1 MSAPFIGTSKITHDG
16 RVVYNAQRDWLH
28 TKRCKS
34 CRGAVRVYNGDE
46 FGEVECHSIQPYE
59 LVFRHHTE
67 LYKKYKPNDTDL
79 SVFSSAN
86 GYCISTA
93 GQGSTRWDEATRI
106 KKMMEEITFAGIAC
120 NRALYDPSNHA
131 NEEGLAVQ
139 VGGLQTIYNTGSSDI
154 HAGDIV
160 LYSQPLNISNRGNPK
175 AQRRRVIPG
184 VPHSKMLFSTVRY
197 DPTPTTGT
205 MGGVDP
211 PSNWKQYREKMYEI
225 QRRVIG
231 KAMSHA
237 KPGAPFDI
245 LLGRYCV

>member
-1 MSAPFIGTSKITHDG
+1 MSAPFIGTSKITHNG

-34 CRGAVRVYNGDE
+34 CRGAVRVYDGDD

-59 LVFRHHTE
+59 LTFRHHTE
-67 LYKKYKPNDTDL
+67 RYKKYKPNDTDL
-79 SVFSSAN
+79 SVFSSENA
-86 GYCISTA
+86 YCISPA
-93 GQGSTRWDEATRI
+93 GQGTGRWSESERI
-106 KKMMEEITFAGIAC
+106 KKMMEEITFAGVAS
-120 NRALYDPSNHA
+120 NRAIYDPSNHA

-139 VGGLQTIYNTGSSDI
+139 VGGLQTIYNTGTSDI

-160 LYSQPLNISNRGNPK
+160 LYGEPLSSIQRNGGET
-175 AQRRRVIPG
+175 RRRIAG

-197 DPTPTTGT
+197 DPTSTTT
-205 MGGVDP
+205 MGAQP
-211 PSNWKQYREKMYEI
+211 TSWNEYRKKMFDI

-231 KAMSHA
+231 KAMSHG